1 MLMTIQRRNRA
12 WMVIIAAGLAAMA
25 SLVAWADT
33 SILPLIGTPGSCTYC
48 EYLEDALSSADHSI
62 DILLS
67 NAELGENGIWDE
79 IIDAYERGVIVR
91 VLLDESDWAQSIT
104 DKNRP
109 AIEFLS
115 SCGIDAR
122 FDDPSVTSH
131 AKLVVIDQMLVI
143 LGSSN
148 WNARSFHEHEQADV
162 LVKDSR
168 VGKVFASYFD
178 RLWRGKLFPGAVK
191 LAIDG
196 VSYNGPLIVPLPE
209 TEDTENYPAVL
220 LKLIAQARES
230 IHVVMYRISYYPQY
244 QDSVTNEILNALI
257 GASSRGLDVR
267 VLMDDCAYYESDAQA
282 NLQAA
287 RYLSDRGVNVR
298 MDDPTVTTHAKL
310 VIIDELTT
318 IIGST
323 NWNYYS
329 LAKNNETDI
338 AFIECPAVAKPYE
351 AFFQT
356 LWNKGRKHR

>member
-1 MLMTIQRRNRA
+1 M
-12 WMVIIAAGLAAMA
+12 IIAIAVAVMVSLIA
-25 SLVAWADT
+25 SADT
-33 SILPLIGTPGSCTYC
+33 SILPLIGTTGCCTYC
-48 EYLEDALSSADHSI
+48 DYLEDAISSANHSI

-67 NAELGENGIWDE
+67 NAELGGNDLWDE
-79 IIDAYERGVIVR
+79 IIDAYERGVIIR

-109 AIEFLS
+109 AIEFLN

-131 AKLVVIDQMLVI
+131 AKLVVIDRMLVI

-148 WNARSFHEHEQADV
+148 WNARSFQEHEQADV
-162 LVKDSR
+162 SVEDYT
-168 VGKVFASYFD
+168 VGKVFSSYFD
-178 RLWRGKLFPGAVK
+178 RLWNNTLFPGAVM
-191 LAIDG
+191 LDMES
-196 VSYNGPLIVPLPE
+196 VSYNGPLIIPLAE
-209 TEDTENYPAVL
+209 TVDTENYPVVL
-220 LKLIAQARES
+220 LNLIAQARES

-244 QDSVTNEILNALI
+244 QDSVSNKILNALI

-267 VLMDDCAYYESDAQA
+267 ILIDDCAYYESNAQA

-287 RYLSDRGVNVR
+287 RYLSDHGVSVR
-298 MDDPTVTTHAKL
+298 MDAPTDTTHAKL
-310 VIIDELTT
+310 VVIDELTT

-338 AFIECPAVAKPYE
+338 AFIDFPAVAKPYE
-351 AFFQT
+351 AFFQM
-356 LWNKGRKHR
+356 LWNKGRKHQ